1 LKERLR
7 LLGRKHIRSNYYKN
21 SSAKKR
27 NRIIRRLIFCIKTAG
42 VIVAL
47 QLVSFVFIFSYDFL
61 TQCDYFRA
69 EKLVVTGTD
78 RLSEKQVLEQA
89 QIKKGINIISV
100 NLTMARKRLL
110 AHSWITEA
118 DVSRDLPTGIHIR
131 IKEHQPLAV
140 LDLGRKFLIN
150 TSGEIFKE
158 MEASDPDQLPII
170 SGLEFSDIN
179 TRDKP
184 RSIPFNAVMNVLEL
198 GQKCK
203 SVLPY
208 KIIKKIQVDREMGLT
223 IYAFDRIKEIKIGY
237 NDYPNKYDRLKNIL
251 VHLKKRQGFSH
262 LESIDLNNLNRI
274 VIHPTKKE
282 SPAQGHKEV

>member
-1 LKERLR
+1 VLSVKTSVVIAA
-7 LLGRKHIRSNYYKN
+7 LL
-21 SSAKKR
+21 
-27 NRIIRRLIFCIKTAG
+27 
-42 VIVAL
+42 
-47 QLVSFVFIFSYDFL
+47 LVSFVFIFSYDFL
-61 TQCDYFRA
+61 TQCDYFKA
-69 EKLVVTGTD
+69 EKLVVTGME

-89 QIKKGINIISV
+89 QIKKGINIISL
-100 NLTMARKRLL
+100 NLSMTRKRLL
-110 AHSWITEA
+110 SHSWITEA
-118 DVSRDLPTGIHIR
+118 DVSRDLPTGISIR
-131 IKEHQPLAV
+131 IKEHQPLAI

-158 MEASDPDQLPII
+158 MEASDPDQLPMI

-184 RSIPFNAVMNVLEL
+184 RSMPFNAVMNVLEL

-208 KIIKKIQVDREMGLT
+208 KLIKKVQVDREMGLT
-223 IYAFDRIKEIKIGY
+223 IYAFDRIKEIRIGY
-237 NDYPNKYDRLKNIL
+237 HDYANKYDRLKNIL
-251 VHLKKRQGFSH
+251 VHLKKRRGFSH

-274 VIHPTKKE
+274 VVHPATME

>member
-1 LKERLR
+1 
-7 LLGRKHIRSNYYKN
+7 LGRKHIRSNYYKN

>member
-1 LKERLR
+1 MRERLR
-7 LLGRKHIRSNYYKN
+7 LLGRKHIRRNYYKN
-21 SSAKKR
+21 SAAKKR
-27 NRIIRRLIFCIKTAG
+27 NRIIKHFVFSIKTAG
-42 VIVAL
+42 VIAAL
-47 QLVSFVFIFSYDFL
+47 LLLSFVFIFSYDFL

-78 RLSEKQVLEQA
+78 WLSEKQVLEQA

-100 NLTMARKRLL
+100 NLSMTRKRLL
-110 AHSWITEA
+110 AHSWIAEA
-118 DVSRDLPTGIHIR
+118 DVGRDLPNGINIR
-131 IKEHQPLAV
+131 IKEHRPLAV
-140 LDLGRKFLIN
+140 LDIGRKFLIN

-158 MEASDPDQLPII
+158 VMASDPDQLPII

-184 RSIPFNAVMNVLEL
+184 RSIPFSAVMNVLEL

-203 SVLPY
+203 SVLPC
-208 KIIKKIQVDREMGLT
+208 KLIKKIQVDREMGLT

-237 NDYPNKYDRLKNIL
+237 NDYADKYESLKNIL
-251 VHLKKRQGFSH
+251 SHLKEIQGFSY

-274 VIHPTKKE
+274 VVHPTTME
-282 SPAQGHKEV
+282 SPARGHKEV

>member
-1 LKERLR
+1 
-7 LLGRKHIRSNYYKN
+7 LGRKHIRSNYYKN

-118 DVSRDLPTGIHIR
+118 DVSRDLPNGIHIR

>member
-1 LKERLR
+1 
-7 LLGRKHIRSNYYKN
+7 LL
-21 SSAKKR
+21 
-27 NRIIRRLIFCIKTAG
+27 
-42 VIVAL
+42 
-47 QLVSFVFIFSYDFL
+47 SFIFIFSYDFL

-78 RLSEKQVLEQA
+78 CLSEKQVLEQA

-100 NLTMARKRLL
+100 NLSMTRKRLL
-110 AHSWITEA
+110 AHSWINEA
-118 DVSRDLPTGIHIR
+118 DVSRDLPNGINIR
-131 IKEHQPLAV
+131 IKEHRPLAI

-158 MEASDPDQLPII
+158 MTASDPDQLPII

-184 RSIPFNAVMNVLEL
+184 RSIPFASVMNVLEL

-203 SVLPY
+203 SVLPC
-208 KIIKKIQVDREMGLT
+208 KLIKKVRVDREMGLT

-237 NDYPNKYDRLKNIL
+237 SDYANKYESLKNIL
-251 VHLKKRQGFSH
+251 VHLKEMQGFSY

-274 VIHPTKKE
+274 VVHPTTME
-282 SPAQGHKEV
+282 LPARGHKEV